1 MVERMKNTPESL
13 YSVASKLAIPLAA
26 YFIGLFFLMNLVYVQ
41 NQYALILF
49 VLILMVPLL
58 IYKYAKKYR
67 DMFAGGVLS
76 YMNAW
81 RFCATLFIFAALL
94 FSFFIYIYTTFL
106 NTEYAS
112 WMMQTSI
119 QYLELYIKQA
129 PKESDIAFV
138 KEWLEKTKELAL
150 PTPIEMAV
158 QTFWMVLNSG
168 FITSFVVSLFVK
180 KKPSRFT
187 DDQQTNDTIT
197 EE

>member
-1 MVERMKNTPESL
+1 MKNTPDSL

-26 YFIGLFFLMNLVYVQ
+26 YFIGLFFLMNLVYEK
-41 NQYALILF
+41 NQYSLILF
-49 VLILMVPLL
+49 VLVLMVPLL
-58 IYKYAKKYR
+58 IYKYARKYR
-67 DMFAGGVLS
+67 DMFAGGFLS

-81 RFCATLFIFAALL
+81 RFCATLFVFSSLL

-119 QYLELYIKQA
+119 QYLELYLKQSTN
-129 PKESDIAFV
+129 ESDIALA
-138 KEWLEKTKELAL
+138 KEWLEKTKNLSL

-158 QTFWMVLNSG
+158 QTFWMVLNGG
-168 FITSFVVSLFVK
+168 FITALLVSIFVK
-180 KKPSRFT
+180 KKPPLVR
-187 DDQQTNDTIT
+187 DEKNEETII

>member
-180 KKPSRFT
+180 KKLSRFT

>member
-1 MVERMKNTPESL
+1 MKNTPESL
-13 YSVASKLAIPLAA
+13 YSVASKLAIPLTA
-26 YFIGLFFLMNLVYVQ
+26 YFIGLFFLMNLVYEK
-41 NQYALILF
+41 NQYSLILL
-49 VLILMVPLL
+49 VLVLMVPVL

-81 RFCATLFIFAALL
+81 RFSATLFIFSSLL

-119 QYLELYIKQA
+119 QYLELYLKQSTN
-129 PKESDIAFV
+129 ESEISLAT
-138 KEWLEKTKELAL
+138 EWLEKTKNLSL

-158 QTFWMVLNSG
+158 QTFWMVLNGG
-168 FITSFVVSLFVK
+168 FITALLVSFFVK
-180 KKPSRFT
+180 KKPPLVGEE
-187 DDQQTNDTIT
+187 TNKETII

>member
-1 MVERMKNTPESL
+1 MKNTPESL
-13 YSVASKLAIPLAA
+13 YSVASKLALPLTA
-26 YFIGLFFLMNLVYVQ
+26 YFIGLFFLMNLVYEK
-41 NQYALILF
+41 NQYSLILF

-76 YMNAW
+76 YLNAW
-81 RFCATLFIFAALL
+81 RFCAALFIFASLL

-129 PKESDIAFV
+129 PKESDVALA
-138 KEWLEKTKELAL
+138 KEWLEKTKELSL

-158 QTFWMVLNSG
+158 QTFWMVLNGG
-168 FITSFVVSLFVK
+168 FITALLVSFFVK
-180 KKPSRFT
+180 KKPSFPN
-187 DDQQTNDTIT
+187 DEHTNDTIT

>member
-1 MVERMKNTPESL
+1 MKNTPESL

-26 YFIGLFFLMNLVYVQ
+26 YFIGLFFLMNLVYEKS
-41 NQYALILF
+41 QYSLILF

-81 RFCATLFIFAALL
+81 RFCATLFIFASLL

-119 QYLELYIKQA
+119 QYLEQIIKQA
-129 PKESDIAFV
+129 PKESEVAFA
-138 KEWLEKTKELAL
+138 KEWLEKTKELSL

-158 QTFWMVLNSG
+158 QTFWMVLNGG
-168 FITSFVVSLFVK
+168 FITALVVSFFVK
-180 KKPSRFT
+180 KKPPFIG
-187 DDQQTNDTIT
+187 DQHNNDTIT